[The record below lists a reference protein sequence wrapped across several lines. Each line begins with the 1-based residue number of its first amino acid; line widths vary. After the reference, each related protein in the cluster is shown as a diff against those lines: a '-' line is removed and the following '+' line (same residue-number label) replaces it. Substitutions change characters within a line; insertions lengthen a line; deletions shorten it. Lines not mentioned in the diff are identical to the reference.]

1 MFMNTL
7 KIKYKSLMIFIFF
20 PLTYDV
26 SKLELFFFFL
36 GGGVL
41 VGGGGEGF
49 CIVMTKKKNWN
60 FLLV

>member
-1 MFMNTL
+1 MNTL

-36 GGGVL
+36 GGWSFGWGW
-41 VGGGGEGF
+41 GGRILH
-49 CIVMTKKKNWN
+49 CDDQKKNWN